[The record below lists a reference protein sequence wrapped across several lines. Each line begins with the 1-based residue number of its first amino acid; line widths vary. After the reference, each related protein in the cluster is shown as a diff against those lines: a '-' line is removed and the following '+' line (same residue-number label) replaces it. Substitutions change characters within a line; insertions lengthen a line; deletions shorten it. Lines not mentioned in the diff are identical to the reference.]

1 MSIVHGEKVDMI
13 WSIGHKK
20 NSASPGT
27 MQQLR
32 VIQSIPDNRSG
43 EMPVAQEMMKTFA
56 LMQI

>member
-13 WSIGHKK
+13 WSVDHKK

-27 MQQLR
+27 MQQFR
-32 VIQSIPDNRSG
+32 VIQSIPDNKSG
-43 EMPVAQEMMKTFA
+43 EMCAAQEMMKTFA

>member
-1 MSIVHGEKVDMI
+1 
-13 WSIGHKK
+13 
-20 NSASPGT
+20 
-27 MQQLR
+27 MQQFR